1 MNAVKVNLGKVSITV
16 NGIWEDKDYDKL
28 SLVYHEERNA
38 SYISKRPVPKGTLI
52 SNTKYW
58 TLIVQGG
65 FSNEVVKDIYTKSE
79 IDQLF
84 VVSIETIKQY
94 VEEKLI
100 DYYTKEEIDNAIA
113 NIDLSNYYNKEEIDN
128 RLKEY
133 ATKEDLDN
141 IVIEGGDINIDLSS
155 YVKKVDLER
164 DYAKK
169 SEIPT
174 IPNFKTINGQS
185 IIGTGNIIIGSSGDG
200 ESGGGSTV
208 VDGNYTPTIDESTK
222 ITTEIGSIKAGSTL
236 GELAGKSYS
245 EIIDAMLV
253 NETYNDPGYTHNIS
267 LGNVTTLVK
276 VGSPVVVP
284 SVTAIWNTNIQSN
297 SNKVITNNLTKN
309 ILGTSETVY
318 NTSGNS
324 TFVLT
329 YSYPEGYY
337 NITSNLGNTKRI
349 TVPSKTNATISKTVT
364 ATYPWFINTTEQSL
378 VAIGSN
384 KTIEVELTGSPSIK
398 VPFANSTV
406 TIQTDLGF
414 GWMDVNWNIST
425 DNSNLGGAIDETVPY
440 KVYSKPDSY
449 SSSVKH
455 KITINLKK

>member
-1 MNAVKVNLGKVSITV
+1 MNAIKVNLGKVSITV

-52 SNTKYW
+52 SDTKYW

-65 FSNEVVKDIYTKSE
+65 FSNDVVKDIYTKSE

-100 DYYTKEEIDNAIA
+100 NYYTKEEIDNAIS

-128 RLKEY
+128 KLREY

-141 IVIEGGDINIDLSS
+141 IVIEGGNITIDLTS

-164 DYAKK
+164 EYAKK

-185 IIGTGNIIIGSSGDG
+185 IIGEGNITIKGSSGDG
-200 ESGGGSTV
+200 STSVESNYNPTLDSSTQV
-208 VDGNYTPTIDESTK
+208 
-222 ITTEIGSIKAGSTL
+222 TTEIGSIKAGSTL
-236 GELAGKSYS
+236 ADLAGKSYS
-245 EIIDAMLV
+245 EIIDAILV
-253 NETYNDPGYTHNIS
+253 NETYNDPKYTHNIS
-267 LGNVTTLVK
+267 LGNIPALVK
-276 VGSPVVVP
+276 VGSSVIVP
-284 SVTAIWNTNIQSN
+284 SITAVWNSNIQSN
-297 SNKVITNNLTKN
+297 SNKVITNTLTKN
-309 ILGTSETVY
+309 ILGTSETIY
-318 NTSGNS
+318 NISGNS
-324 TFVLT
+324 TFILT

-337 NITSNLGNTKRI
+337 DITSNLGNTKRI

-364 ATYPWFINTTEQSL
+364 STYPWFINTIEQAL
-378 VAIGSN
+378 VAIGDS

-406 TIQTDLGF
+406 TIQADLGF
-414 GWMDVNWNIST
+414 GWMDVDWNVST

-449 SSSVKH
+449 ASSVKH
-455 KITINLKK
+455 RITINLSK